1 MKRRYTAAFIAVMI
15 AGGLFAGCGS
25 AARDNVA
32 SKEKDINKEQVATK
46 AIAYEETFEK
56 VTQKTDSEN
65 NKQAESNQQD
75 ANASDL
81 SENQT
86 DAGQADTGTDNDNV
100 QENSQNSG
108 YQDDTSQ
115 GDSYQDNGSDYGSES
130 DDNGG
135 SSDAGE
141 NSDDSSSGESANVI
155 DDESLLASARVNT
168 VTYSEFANRVLELV
182 NIERANAGVAPL
194 VLDEALCNA
203 ANMRAIEMDR
213 TGELSHTRPGGR
225 ECFTVVDYCNIG
237 YMMCGE
243 NIAAGQPTPEDVV
256 NGKYGWMSSEGHKAN
271 ILSPEYT
278 KMGLGYSVGL
288 SNGQYSGFWAQE
300 FAG

>member
-25 AARDNVA
+25 TARDNVA

-65 NKQAESNQQD
+65 NKQTESKQQD
-75 ANASDL
+75 ANASD
-81 SENQT
+81 SSDNQT
-86 DAGQADTGTDNDNV
+86 DAGHADIGTDNDNV

-108 YQDDTSQ
+108 YQDDASQ
-115 GDSYQDNGSDYGSES
+115 DDSYQDNGSGYGSES

-155 DDESLLASARVNT
+155 DDESLLAIAKINT

-203 ANMRAIEMDR
+203 ANMRAIEMDC
-213 TGELSHTRPGGR
+213 TGVFEHKRPNGKR
-225 ECFTVVDYCNIG
+225 YFEVYDICNVEWQNV
-237 YMMCGE
+237 CGE
-243 NIAAGQPTPEDVV
+243 NIAAGQATPEDVM
-256 NGKYGWMSSEGHKAN
+256 KSWLSSLGHKAN

-278 KMGLGYSVGL
+278 KMGLGYSNSGC
-288 SNGQYSGFWAQE
+288 GAGKYSYYWAQE

>member
-15 AGGLFAGCGS
+15 AGSLFAGCGS
-25 AARDNVA
+25 TARDNVA

-65 NKQAESNQQD
+65 NKQTESKQQD
-75 ANASDL
+75 ANASD
-81 SENQT
+81 SSDNQT
-86 DAGQADTGTDNDNV
+86 DAGQAD
-100 QENSQNSG
+100 
-108 YQDDTSQ
+108 
-115 GDSYQDNGSDYGSES
+115 SYQDNGSGYGSES

-141 NSDDSSSGESANVI
+141 NSDDSSSDESANVI
-155 DDESLLASARVNT
+155 DDESLLAIAKINT

-213 TGELSHTRPGGR
+213 TGEFSHTRPGGR

-256 NGKYGWMSSEGHKAN
+256 NGKYGWMSSKGHKAN

-278 KMGLGYSVGL
+278 KMGLGYSTG
-288 SNGQYSGFWAQE
+288 GGGMYGHYWAQE

>member
-1 MKRRYTAAFIAVMI
+1 M
-15 AGGLFAGCGS
+15 
-25 AARDNVA
+25 
-32 SKEKDINKEQVATK
+32 
-46 AIAYEETFEK
+46 
-56 VTQKTDSEN
+56 
-65 NKQAESNQQD
+65 
-75 ANASDL
+75 
-81 SENQT
+81 
-86 DAGQADTGTDNDNV
+86 

-108 YQDDTSQ
+108 YQDDASQ
-115 GDSYQDNGSDYGSES
+115 DDSYQDNGSGYGSES

-135 SSDAGE
+135 SSDSGE
-141 NSDDSSSGESANVI
+141 NSDDSSSDESANVI
-155 DDESLLASARVNT
+155 DDESLLAIAKINT

-213 TGELSHTRPGGR
+213 TGEFSHTRPGGR

-243 NIAAGQPTPEDVV
+243 NIAAGQPTPEEVM
-256 NGKYGWMSSEGHKAN
+256 NSWLGSAGHKAN

-278 KMGLGYSVGL
+278 KMGLGYSTG
-288 SNGQYSGFWAQE
+288 GGGEYRHYWAQE

>member
-25 AARDNVA
+25 TARDNVA

-56 VTQKTDSEN
+56 VTQKTDS
-65 NKQAESNQQD
+65 
-75 ANASDL
+75 
-81 SENQT
+81 
-86 DAGQADTGTDNDNV
+86 DNV

-108 YQDDTSQ
+108 YQDDASQ
-115 GDSYQDNGSDYGSES
+115 DDSYQDNGSGYGSES
-130 DDNGG
+130 DGNGG

-141 NSDDSSSGESANVI
+141 NSDDSSSDESANVI
-155 DDESLLASARVNT
+155 DDESLLAIAKINT

-213 TGELSHTRPGGR
+213 TGEFSHTRPGGR

-243 NIAAGQPTPEDVV
+243 NIAAGQPTPEEVM
-256 NGKYGWMSSEGHKAN
+256 NSWLGSAGHKAN

-278 KMGLGYSVGL
+278 KIGLGYSTG
-288 SNGQYSGFWAQE
+288 GGGTYGHYWAQE

>member
-25 AARDNVA
+25 TARDNVA

-65 NKQAESNQQD
+65 NKQTESKQQD
-75 ANASDL
+75 ANASD
-81 SENQT
+81 SSDNQT
-86 DAGQADTGTDNDNV
+86 DAGHADIGTDNDNV

-108 YQDDTSQ
+108 YQDDASQ
-115 GDSYQDNGSDYGSES
+115 DDSYQDNGSGYGSES

-155 DDESLLASARVNT
+155 DDESLLAIAKINT

-213 TGELSHTRPGGR
+213 TGEFSHTRPNGNS
-225 ECFTVVDYCNIG
+225 CFEVFNICG
-237 YMMCGE
+237 VGSGTYGE
-243 NIAAGQPTPEDVV
+243 NIAWASYGMSPEKLVLE
-256 NGKYGWMSSEGHKAN
+256 WMNSEGHKAN
-271 ILSPEYT
+271 IINSNYT
-278 KMGLGYSVGL
+278 RMGLGYSTGVAGED
-288 SNGQYSGFWAQE
+288 GHYWAQE

>member
-15 AGGLFAGCGS
+15 AGSLFAGCGS
-25 AARDNVA
+25 TARDNVA
-32 SKEKDINKEQVATK
+32 SKEKNINKEQVATK

-65 NKQAESNQQD
+65 NKQTESKQQD
-75 ANASDL
+75 ANASD
-81 SENQT
+81 SSDNQT
-86 DAGQADTGTDNDNV
+86 DAGHADIGTDNDNV

-108 YQDDTSQ
+108 YQDDASQ
-115 GDSYQDNGSDYGSES
+115 DDSYQDNGSES
-130 DDNGG
+130 DGNGG

-141 NSDDSSSGESANVI
+141 NSDDSSSDESANVI
-155 DDESLLASARVNT
+155 DDESLLAIAKINT

-237 YMMCGE
+237 YMMRGE

-256 NGKYGWMSSEGHKAN
+256 NGKYGWMSSAGHKAN
-271 ILSPEYT
+271 ILNPGYT

-288 SNGQYSGFWAQE
+288 SNGQYSGYWAQE

>member
-32 SKEKDINKEQVATK
+32 SKEKDINKEQVTTK

-86 DAGQADTGTDNDNV
+86 DAGNADSGTDNDNV

-108 YQDDTSQ
+108 YQADTSQ
-115 GDSYQDNGSDYGSES
+115 GDSYQDNGSGYGSES

-155 DDESLLASARVNT
+155 DDESLLAIAKINT

-182 NIERANAGVAPL
+182 NNERANAGVAPL

-213 TGELSHTRPGGR
+213 TGELSHTRPNGNS
-225 ECFTVVDYCNIG
+225 CFEVFNICG
-237 YMMCGE
+237 VGSGTYGE
-243 NIAAGQPTPEDVV
+243 NIAWASYGMSPEKLVLE
-256 NGKYGWMSSEGHKAN
+256 WMNSEGHKAN
-271 ILSPEYT
+271 IINSNYT
-278 KMGLGYSVGL
+278 RMGLGYSTGVAGED
-288 SNGQYSGFWAQE
+288 GHYWAQE

>member
-1 MKRRYTAAFIAVMI
+1 MKRRYTTAFIAVMI

-135 SSDAGE
+135 SSDSVE

-155 DDESLLASARVNT
+155 DDESLLASARVNM

>member
-86 DAGQADTGTDNDNV
+86 DAGNADLGTDNDNV

-115 GDSYQDNGSDYGSES
+115 GDSYQDNGSGYGSES

-135 SSDAGE
+135 SSDSVE

-182 NIERANAGVAPL
+182 NNERANAGVAPL

>member
-65 NKQAESNQQD
+65 NKQTESNQQD

-81 SENQT
+81 SDNQT

-135 SSDAGE
+135 SSDSVE

>member
-15 AGGLFAGCGS
+15 AGSLFAGCGS
-25 AARDNVA
+25 TARDNVA

-56 VTQKTDSEN
+56 VIQKTDSEN
-65 NKQAESNQQD
+65 NKQTESKQQD
-75 ANASDL
+75 ANASD
-81 SENQT
+81 SSDNQT
-86 DAGQADTGTDNDNV
+86 DAGHADIGTDNDNV

-108 YQDDTSQ
+108 YQDDASQ
-115 GDSYQDNGSDYGSES
+115 DDSYQDNGSGYGSES

-141 NSDDSSSGESANVI
+141 NSDDSSSDESANFI
-155 DDESLLASARVNT
+155 DDESLLAIAKINT

-213 TGELSHTRPGGR
+213 TGEFSHTRPGGR

-256 NGKYGWMSSEGHKAN
+256 NGKYGWMSSKGHKAN
-271 ILSPEYT
+271 ILSPEFT
-278 KMGLGYSVGL
+278 KMGLGYSTG
-288 SNGQYSGFWAQE
+288 GGGEYRHYWAQE

>member
-15 AGGLFAGCGS
+15 AGSLFAGCGS
-25 AARDNVA
+25 TARDNVA

-65 NKQAESNQQD
+65 NKQTESNQQD
-75 ANASDL
+75 ANASD
-81 SENQT
+81 SSDNKT
-86 DAGQADTGTDNDNV
+86 DAGQADIGTDNDNV
-100 QENSQNSG
+100 QENSQNSE
-108 YQDDTSQ
+108 YQDDASQ
-115 GDSYQDNGSDYGSES
+115 DDSYQDNGSGYGSES

-155 DDESLLASARVNT
+155 DDESLLAIAKINT

-213 TGELSHTRPGGR
+213 TGEFSHTRPGGR

-237 YMMCGE
+237 YMTCGE

-256 NGKYGWMSSEGHKAN
+256 NGKYGWMSSAGHKAN

-278 KMGLGYSVGL
+278 KMGLGYSTG
-288 SNGQYSGFWAQE
+288 GGGEYRHYWAQE

>member
-65 NKQAESNQQD
+65 NKQTESNQQD
-75 ANASDL
+75 ANASD
-81 SENQT
+81 SSDNQT
-86 DAGQADTGTDNDNV
+86 DAGQADIGTDNV

-108 YQDDTSQ
+108 YQDDASQ
-115 GDSYQDNGSDYGSES
+115 DDSYQDNGSGYGSES

-155 DDESLLASARVNT
+155 DDESLLAIAKINT

-182 NIERANAGVAPL
+182 NNERANAGVAPL

-203 ANMRAIEMDR
+203 ANMRAIEMDC
-213 TGELSHTRPGGR
+213 TGVFGHKRPNDHS
-225 ECFTVVDYCNIG
+225 CFEVYDICNVEWQNA
-237 YMMCGE
+237 CGE
-243 NIAAGQPTPEDVV
+243 NIAAGQATPEDVM
-256 NGKYGWMSSEGHKAN
+256 KSWLSSAGHKAN

-278 KMGLGYSVGL
+278 KMGLGYSNSGC
-288 SNGQYSGFWAQE
+288 GAGRYSHYWAQE

>member
-15 AGGLFAGCGS
+15 AGSLFAGCGS
-25 AARDNVA
+25 TARDNVA

-65 NKQAESNQQD
+65 NKQTESKQQD
-75 ANASDL
+75 ANASD
-81 SENQT
+81 SSDNQT
-86 DAGQADTGTDNDNV
+86 DVGHADIGTDNDNV

-108 YQDDTSQ
+108 YQDDASQ
-115 GDSYQDNGSDYGSES
+115 DDSYQDNGSGYGSES

-141 NSDDSSSGESANVI
+141 NSDDSSSDESANVI
-155 DDESLLASARVNT
+155 DDESLLAIAKINT

-213 TGELSHTRPGGR
+213 TGEFSHTRPNGNS
-225 ECFTVVDYCNIG
+225 CFEVFNICG
-237 YMMCGE
+237 VGSGTYGE
-243 NIAAGQPTPEDVV
+243 NIAWASYGMSPEKLVLE
-256 NGKYGWMSSEGHKAN
+256 WMNSEGHKAN
-271 ILSPEYT
+271 IINSNYT
-278 KMGLGYSVGL
+278 RMGLGYSTGVEGED
-288 SNGQYSGFWAQE
+288 GHYWAQE

>member
-15 AGGLFAGCGS
+15 AGSLFAGCGS
-25 AARDNVA
+25 TARDNVA
-32 SKEKDINKEQVATK
+32 SKEKNINKEQVATK

-65 NKQAESNQQD
+65 NKQTESNQQD
-75 ANASDL
+75 ANASD
-81 SENQT
+81 SFDNET
-86 DAGQADTGTDNDNV
+86 DAGQADIGTDNDNV

-108 YQDDTSQ
+108 YQDDASQ
-115 GDSYQDNGSDYGSES
+115 DDSYQDNGSGYGSES

-141 NSDDSSSGESANVI
+141 NSDDSSSDESANVI
-155 DDESLLASARVNT
+155 DDESLLAIAKINT

-213 TGELSHTRPGGR
+213 TGEFSHTRPGGR

-243 NIAAGQPTPEDVV
+243 NIAAGQPTPEEVM
-256 NGKYGWMSSEGHKAN
+256 NSWLGSAGHKAN

-278 KMGLGYSVGL
+278 KMGLGYSTG
-288 SNGQYSGFWAQE
+288 GGGAYGHYWAQE
-300 FAG
+300 LAG

>member
-81 SENQT
+81 SENKT
-86 DAGQADTGTDNDNV
+86 DAGNADSGTDNDNV

-115 GDSYQDNGSDYGSES
+115 GDSYQDNGYGYGSES

-135 SSDAGE
+135 SSDSVE

-182 NIERANAGVAPL
+182 NNERANAGVAPL

>member
-1 MKRRYTAAFIAVMI
+1 MKRLYTAAFIAVMI

-32 SKEKDINKEQVATK
+32 SKEKDVNKEQVATK

-65 NKQAESNQQD
+65 NKQTESNQQD
-75 ANASDL
+75 ANASD
-81 SENQT
+81 SSDNQT
-86 DAGQADTGTDNDNV
+86 DAGQAETGTDNV

-108 YQDDTSQ
+108 YQDDASQ
-115 GDSYQDNGSDYGSES
+115 DDSYQDNGSES

-155 DDESLLASARVNT
+155 DDESLLAIAKINT

-182 NIERANAGVAPL
+182 NNERANAGVAPL

-225 ECFTVVDYCNIG
+225 KCFTVVDYCNIG

-288 SNGQYSGFWAQE
+288 SNGQYSGYWAQE

>member
-32 SKEKDINKEQVATK
+32 SKEKDINKEQVTTK

-86 DAGQADTGTDNDNV
+86 DAGNADSGTDNDNV

-108 YQDDTSQ
+108 YQADTSQ

-135 SSDAGE
+135 SSDSVE

>member
-25 AARDNVA
+25 TARDNVA

-65 NKQAESNQQD
+65 NKQTESKQQD
-75 ANASDL
+75 ANASD
-81 SENQT
+81 SSDNQT

-100 QENSQNSG
+100 QENSQNSE
-108 YQDDTSQ
+108 YQDDASQ
-115 GDSYQDNGSDYGSES
+115 DDSYQDNGSES

-155 DDESLLASARVNT
+155 DDESLLAIAKINT

-213 TGELSHTRPGGR
+213 TGEFSHTRPGGR

-243 NIAAGQPTPEDVV
+243 NIAAGQPTPEEVM
-256 NGKYGWMSSEGHKAN
+256 NSWLGSAGHKAN

-278 KMGLGYSVGL
+278 KMGLGYSTG
-288 SNGQYSGFWAQE
+288 GGGEYRHYWAQE

>member
-86 DAGQADTGTDNDNV
+86 DAGNADSGTDNDNV

-115 GDSYQDNGSDYGSES
+115 GDSYQDNGSGYGSES

-135 SSDAGE
+135 SSDSVE

-168 VTYSEFANRVLELV
+168 VTYSEFANRELELV
-182 NIERANAGVAPL
+182 NNERANAGVAPL

>member
-25 AARDNVA
+25 TARDNVA
-32 SKEKDINKEQVATK
+32 SKEKDINKEQIATK

-56 VTQKTDSEN
+56 VTQKTESEN
-65 NKQAESNQQD
+65 NKQTESKQQD
-75 ANASDL
+75 ANASD
-81 SENQT
+81 SSDNQT
-86 DAGQADTGTDNDNV
+86 DAGHADTGTDNDNV

-108 YQDDTSQ
+108 YQDDASQ
-115 GDSYQDNGSDYGSES
+115 DDSYQDNGSGYGSES

-141 NSDDSSSGESANVI
+141 NSDDSSSDESANVI
-155 DDESLLASARVNT
+155 DDESLLAIAKINT

-213 TGELSHTRPGGR
+213 TGEFSHTRPNGNS
-225 ECFTVVDYCNIG
+225 CFEVFNICG
-237 YMMCGE
+237 VGSGTYGE
-243 NIAAGQPTPEDVV
+243 NIAWASYGMSPEKLVLE
-256 NGKYGWMSSEGHKAN
+256 WMNSEGHKAN
-271 ILSPEYT
+271 IINSNYT
-278 KMGLGYSVGL
+278 RMGLGYSTGVAGED
-288 SNGQYSGFWAQE
+288 GHYWAQE

>member
-25 AARDNVA
+25 TARDNVA

-46 AIAYEETFEK
+46 SIAYEETFEK

-65 NKQAESNQQD
+65 NKQTESKQQD

-81 SENQT
+81 SDNQT
-86 DAGQADTGTDNDNV
+86 DAGHADIGTDNDNV

-108 YQDDTSQ
+108 YQDDASQ
-115 GDSYQDNGSDYGSES
+115 DDSYQDNGSGYGSES

-135 SSDAGE
+135 LSDTGE

-155 DDESLLASARVNT
+155 DDESLLAIAKINT

-213 TGELSHTRPGGR
+213 TGEFSHTRPNGNS
-225 ECFTVVDYCNIG
+225 CFEVFNICG
-237 YMMCGE
+237 VGSGTYGE
-243 NIAAGQPTPEDVV
+243 NIAWASYGMSPEKLVLE
-256 NGKYGWMSSEGHKAN
+256 WMNSEGHKAN
-271 ILSPEYT
+271 IINSNYT
-278 KMGLGYSVGL
+278 RMGLGYSTGVAGED
-288 SNGQYSGFWAQE
+288 GHYWAQE

>member
-15 AGGLFAGCGS
+15 AGSLFAGCGS
-25 AARDNVA
+25 TARDNVA

-65 NKQAESNQQD
+65 NKQTESKQQD
-75 ANASDL
+75 ANASD
-81 SENQT
+81 SSDNQT
-86 DAGQADTGTDNDNV
+86 DAGHADIGTDNDNV

-108 YQDDTSQ
+108 YQDDASQ
-115 GDSYQDNGSDYGSES
+115 DDSYQDNGSGYGSES

-141 NSDDSSSGESANVI
+141 NSDDSSSDESANVI
-155 DDESLLASARVNT
+155 DDESLLAIAKINT

-213 TGELSHTRPGGR
+213 TGELSHTRPNGNSCY
-225 ECFTVVDYCNIG
+225 EVFNICG
-237 YMMCGE
+237 VGSSTYGE
-243 NIAAGQPTPEDVV
+243 NIAWASYGMSPEKLVLE
-256 NGKYGWMSSEGHKAN
+256 WMNSEGHKAN
-271 ILSPEYT
+271 IINSNYT
-278 KMGLGYSVGL
+278 RMGLGYSTGVPGED
-288 SNGQYSGFWAQE
+288 GHYWAQE

>member
-65 NKQAESNQQD
+65 NKQTESNQQD
-75 ANASDL
+75 ANASD
-81 SENQT
+81 SSDNQT
-86 DAGQADTGTDNDNV
+86 DAGQADTGTDNV

-108 YQDDTSQ
+108 YQDDASQ
-115 GDSYQDNGSDYGSES
+115 DDSYQDNGSGYGSES

-155 DDESLLASARVNT
+155 DDESLLAIAKINT

-203 ANMRAIEMDR
+203 ANMRGIEMDR

-225 ECFTVVDYCNIG
+225 KCFTVVDYCNIG

-288 SNGQYSGFWAQE
+288 SNGQYSGYWAQE

>member
-15 AGGLFAGCGS
+15 AGSLFAGCGS
-25 AARDNVA
+25 TARDNVA
-32 SKEKDINKEQVATK
+32 SKEKGINKEQVATK

-56 VTQKTDSEN
+56 VTKKTDSEN
-65 NKQAESNQQD
+65 NKQTESKQQD
-75 ANASDL
+75 ANASD
-81 SENQT
+81 SSDNQT
-86 DAGQADTGTDNDNV
+86 DAGHADTGTDNDNV

-108 YQDDTSQ
+108 YQDDASQ
-115 GDSYQDNGSDYGSES
+115 DDSYQDNGSGYGSES

-141 NSDDSSSGESANVI
+141 NSDDSSSDESANVI
-155 DDESLLASARVNT
+155 DDESLLAIAKINT

-213 TGELSHTRPGGR
+213 TGEFSHTRPGGR

-243 NIAAGQPTPEDVV
+243 NIAAGQPTPEEVM
-256 NGKYGWMSSEGHKAN
+256 NSWLGSAGHKAN

-278 KMGLGYSVGL
+278 KMGLGYSTG
-288 SNGQYSGFWAQE
+288 GGGAYGHYWAQE

>member
-65 NKQAESNQQD
+65 NKQTESNQQD

-81 SENQT
+81 SDNQT
-86 DAGQADTGTDNDNV
+86 DAGQADTGTDNV

-108 YQDDTSQ
+108 YQDD
-115 GDSYQDNGSDYGSES
+115 SYQDNGSGYGSES

>member
-1 MKRRYTAAFIAVMI
+1 MKRRYTTAFIAVMI
-15 AGGLFAGCGS
+15 AGVLFAGCGS

-135 SSDAGE
+135 SSDSVE

>member
-25 AARDNVA
+25 TARDNVA

-65 NKQAESNQQD
+65 NKQTESKQQD

-81 SENQT
+81 SDNQT
-86 DAGQADTGTDNDNV
+86 DAGHADIGTDNDNV

-108 YQDDTSQ
+108 YQDDASQ
-115 GDSYQDNGSDYGSES
+115 DDSYQDNGSGYGSES

-155 DDESLLASARVNT
+155 DDESLLAIAKINT

-213 TGELSHTRPGGR
+213 TGEFSHTRPNGNS
-225 ECFTVVDYCNIG
+225 CFEVFNICG
-237 YMMCGE
+237 VGSGTYGE
-243 NIAAGQPTPEDVV
+243 NIAWASYGMSPEKLVLE
-256 NGKYGWMSSEGHKAN
+256 WMNSEGHKAN
-271 ILSPEYT
+271 IINSNYT
-278 KMGLGYSVGL
+278 RMGLGYSTGVAGED
-288 SNGQYSGFWAQE
+288 GHYWAQE

>member
-32 SKEKDINKEQVATK
+32 SKEKDINKEQVTTK

-81 SENQT
+81 SENQA
-86 DAGQADTGTDNDNV
+86 DAGNADSGTDNDNV

-108 YQDDTSQ
+108 YQADTSQ
-115 GDSYQDNGSDYGSES
+115 GDSYQDNGSGYGSES

-155 DDESLLASARVNT
+155 DDESLLAIAKINT

>member
-32 SKEKDINKEQVATK
+32 SKEKDINKEQVTTK

-86 DAGQADTGTDNDNV
+86 DAGNADSGTDNDNV

-108 YQDDTSQ
+108 YQADTSQ
-115 GDSYQDNGSDYGSES
+115 GDSYQDNGSGYGSES

-155 DDESLLASARVNT
+155 DDESLLAIAKINT

-271 ILSPEYT
+271 ILSLEYT

>member
-1 MKRRYTAAFIAVMI
+1 MKRRYIAAFIAVMI

-25 AARDNVA
+25 TARDNVA

-65 NKQAESNQQD
+65 NKQTESKQQD
-75 ANASDL
+75 
-81 SENQT
+81 
-86 DAGQADTGTDNDNV
+86 
-100 QENSQNSG
+100 
-108 YQDDTSQ
+108 
-115 GDSYQDNGSDYGSES
+115 DSYQDNGSGYGSES

-141 NSDDSSSGESANVI
+141 NSDDSSSDESANVI
-155 DDESLLASARVNT
+155 DDESLLAIAKINT

-237 YMMCGE
+237 YMMRGE

-256 NGKYGWMSSEGHKAN
+256 NGKYGWMSSAGHKAN
-271 ILSPEYT
+271 ILNPGYT

-288 SNGQYSGFWAQE
+288 SNGQYSGYWAQE

>member
-1 MKRRYTAAFIAVMI
+1 MI

-135 SSDAGE
+135 SSDSVE